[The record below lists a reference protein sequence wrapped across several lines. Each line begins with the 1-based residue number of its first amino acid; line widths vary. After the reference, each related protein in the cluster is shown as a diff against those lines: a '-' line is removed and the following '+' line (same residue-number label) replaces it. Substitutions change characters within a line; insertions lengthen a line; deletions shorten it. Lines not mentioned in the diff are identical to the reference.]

1 MCARLHSLCID
12 GDYLVNKISHSRE
25 PVFADR
31 GSRGSFFCAAKYGHV
46 IYEYEALR
54 KKSRCPDQIA
64 DAPSKTFSPIVQKVV
79 SSKMAISRRI
89 CSALIRQL
97 WNGYRSPPGVAA
109 PPRVRCLIMNRPA
122 SRRPQL
128 RTRRQAS
135 VRQIASVS

>member
-31 GSRGSFFCAAKYGHV
+31 GSRGSFFCAAKYGHI

-97 WNGYRSPPGVAA
+97 WTATSRLWVSLHHPHSVPDHE
-109 PPRVRCLIMNRPA
+109 PA
-122 SRRPQL
+122 GGLLVYFPAQNSD
-128 RTRRQAS
+128 S
-135 VRQIASVS
+135 